1 MFIPWLIAWY
11 KNAECIASLTALFPL
26 KEKETLLTPPLTL
39 AKGKLVLIHFVA
51 LKKSTAFFLCSSI
64 PVATGKIFGSKI
76 ISSGLKLT
84 LSTKI
89 S

>member
-1 MFIPWLIAWY
+1 MIAWY

-26 KEKETLLTPPLTL
+26 NEKETLLTPPLTL

-51 LKKSTAFFLCSSI
+51 LKKSKAFSLCSSI
-64 PVATGKIFGSKI
+64 PVATGKILGSKI
-76 ISSGLKLT
+76 MSWGLNFT
-84 LSTKI
+84 FSTKT